1 MDFFERERHVRAASR
16 RLVVLFVLAVLG
28 ITALVNAAVLAA
40 TAAQGQATTQ
50 DLIGTSVLVSAAVLL
65 IIGGVSMVKTFT
77 LRQGGGVKVAQSLG
91 GVPLPDIPTDPKL
104 KRYRDVVEEIAIASS
119 TPVPVLYYL
128 PEEAGINA
136 FAAGYTPADAA
147 VCVTQGSLDRLNRDE
162 LQGVI
167 AHEFS
172 HIVNGDMRLSLR
184 LIGVLAGILALWV
197 VGHTVLYVGRTLTLL
212 FGRSRDRVTGAIGAT
227 GVGLLVL
234 GFVVLVAGWLG
245 VFFGRLIK
253 AAFSRQREY
262 LADAS
267 AVQYT
272 RQTSGLTGELKKIGG
287 LEAGSQLRSPKTEN
301 VSHML
306 FGEGKRASALYA
318 THPPLIQRI
327 QALEPGFTPS
337 NLDELRQHW
346 SAQPPDGLA
355 EDSRMGFAEAP
366 VAQAVPAASQAAP
379 APSQAAPAPSQAAAR
394 RVDAREYTAT
404 VGNPTAASYEAGARI
419 RKAIPQ
425 HLADLA
431 HNPTTA
437 VPLIYGLVFDRNQDV
452 RNVQYGIVARYH
464 GRQMADESWRCGGEL
479 VNLDPSLRLPLASI
493 AFPPLRSQS
502 EAQTQLMTAVLREL
516 IHAESQVNV
525 FEYCLGTLV
534 FVGLHET
541 LTSASPWQ
549 SKRQNLAS
557 AQNAISCLIAV
568 LAHTANSDPSA
579 AAAAFQAGISVV
591 YPQARIP
598 LLSVSGVLVLEQVWP
613 VIDGLEGNDKATL
626 ITAVVT
632 TITADRVVTEEES
645 ELLRTVCGVLHC
657 PVPPV
662 V

>member
-28 ITALVNAAVLAA
+28 ITALVNVAVIAAAVSQGKA
-40 TAAQGQATTQ
+40 TAQ
-50 DLIGTSVLVSAAVLL
+50 DLIGTSVLVSGAVLL
-65 IIGGVSMVKTFT
+65 IIGGVSVVKTLS
-77 LRQGGGVKVAQSLG
+77 LRQGGGVKVAESLG

-104 KRYRDVVEEIAIASS
+104 KRYRNVVEEIAIASS

-172 HIVNGDMRLSLR
+172 HIVNGDMRLSIR

-197 VGHTVLYVGRTLTLL
+197 VGHTVLYAGRTLTLL
-212 FGRSRDRVTGAIGAT
+212 FGRSRDRVTGAIAAT

-234 GFVVLVAGWLG
+234 GIVVLVAGWLG

-267 AVQYT
+267 AVQFT
-272 RQTSGLTGELKKIGG
+272 RQTSGLTGALKKIGG

-306 FGEGKRASALYA
+306 FGEGKKAAALYA
-318 THPPLIQRI
+318 THPPLLQRI
-327 QALEPGFTPS
+327 QVLEPGFTPS
-337 NLDELRQHW
+337 NLDELRKSW
-346 SAQPPDGLA
+346 SAQPPDGMQ
-355 EDSRMGFAEAP
+355 EDYRMGLVDAP
-366 VAQAVPAASQAAP
+366 VAQAAAPVAQAAP
-379 APSQAAPAPSQAAAR
+379 AVSQAPAVQQAAPR
-394 RVDAREYTAT
+394 RVDAREYTAS
-404 VGNPTAASYEAGARI
+404 VGNPTSASYEAGARI
-419 RKAIPQ
+419 RKAIPE

-437 VPLIYGLVFDRNQDV
+437 VPLIYGLVFDRSQDI
-452 RNVQYGIVARYH
+452 RNVQYGIVAQYH
-464 GRQMADESWRCGGEL
+464 GRQMADEAWRCGAQL
-479 VNLDPSLRLPLASI
+479 ADLDPSLRLPLASI
-493 AFPPLRSQS
+493 AFPSLRSRS
-502 EAQTQLMTAVLREL
+502 EAQTRLITSVLREL
-516 IHAESQVNV
+516 IHAEGQVNV

-541 LTSASPWQ
+541 LTSVSPW
-549 SKRQNLAS
+549 SDRRQNLAS
-557 AQNAISCLIAV
+557 AQNAVCCLIAV
-568 LAHTANSDPSA
+568 LAQTANSDPAA
-579 AAAAFQAGISVV
+579 AAAAFQAGVSVV

-598 LLSVSGVLVLEQVWP
+598 LLPVQGVLALEQVWP

-626 ITAVVT
+626 IAAVVT

>member
-28 ITALVNAAVLAA
+28 ITALVNVAVIAAAVSQGKA
-40 TAAQGQATTQ
+40 TAQ
-50 DLIGTSVLVSAAVLL
+50 DLIGTSVLVSGAVLL
-65 IIGGVSMVKTFT
+65 IIGGVSVVKTLS
-77 LRQGGGVKVAQSLG
+77 LRQGGGVKVAESLG

-104 KRYRDVVEEIAIASS
+104 KRYRNVVEEIAIASS

-172 HIVNGDMRLSLR
+172 HIVNGDMRLSIR

-197 VGHTVLYVGRTLTLL
+197 VGHTVLYAGRTLTLL
-212 FGRSRDRVTGAIGAT
+212 FGRSRDRVTGAIAAT

-234 GFVVLVAGWLG
+234 GIVVLVAGWLG

-267 AVQYT
+267 AVQFT
-272 RQTSGLTGELKKIGG
+272 RQTSGLTGALKKIGG

-306 FGEGKRASALYA
+306 FGEGKKAAALYA
-318 THPPLIQRI
+318 THPPLLQRI
-327 QALEPGFTPS
+327 QVLEPGFTPS
-337 NLDELRQHW
+337 NLDELRKSW
-346 SAQPPDGLA
+346 SAQPPDGMQ
-355 EDSRMGFAEAP
+355 EDYRMGLVDAP
-366 VAQAVPAASQAAP
+366 VAQAAAPVPQAAP
-379 APSQAAPAPSQAAAR
+379 AVSQAPAVQQAAPR
-394 RVDAREYTAT
+394 RVDAREYTAS
-404 VGNPTAASYEAGARI
+404 VGNPTSASYEAGARI
-419 RKAIPQ
+419 RKAIPE

-437 VPLIYGLVFDRNQDV
+437 VPLIYGLVFDRSQDI
-452 RNVQYGIVARYH
+452 RNVQYGIVAQYH
-464 GRQMADESWRCGGEL
+464 GRQMADEAWRCGAQL
-479 VNLDPSLRLPLASI
+479 ADLDPSLRLPLASI
-493 AFPPLRSQS
+493 AFPSLRSRS
-502 EAQTQLMTAVLREL
+502 EAQTRLITSVLREL
-516 IHAESQVNV
+516 IHAEGQVNV

-541 LTSASPWQ
+541 LTSASPW
-549 SKRQNLAS
+549 SDRRQNLAS
-557 AQNAISCLIAV
+557 AQNAVCCLIAV
-568 LAHTANSDPSA
+568 LAQTANSDPAA
-579 AAAAFQAGISVV
+579 AAAAFQAGVSVV

-598 LLSVSGVLVLEQVWP
+598 LLPVQGVLALEQVWP

-626 ITAVVT
+626 IAAVVT

>member
-16 RLVVLFVLAVLG
+16 RLVILFVLAVLG
-28 ITALVNAAVLAA
+28 ITALVNAAVLGAA
-40 TAAQGQATTQ
+40 ASQGQATAQ
-50 DLIGTSVLVSAAVLL
+50 DLIGTSVLVTGAVLL
-65 IIGGVSMVKTFT
+65 IIGGVSVIKTLT
-77 LRQGGGVKVAQSLG
+77 LRQGGGVKVAESLG
-91 GVPLPDIPTDPKL
+91 GKPLPDIPTDPKL

-119 TPVPVLYYL
+119 TPVPKLYYL
-128 PEEAGINA
+128 PEEPGINA

-184 LIGVLAGILALWV
+184 LIGVLAGILALWI

-212 FGRSRDRVTGAIGAT
+212 FGRSRDRAT
-227 GVGLLVL
+227 GTVAATGLGLLLL
-234 GFVVLVAGWLG
+234 GLVVLVAGWLG

-272 RQTSGLTGELKKIGG
+272 RQTAGLTGALKKIGG

-306 FGEGKRASALYA
+306 FGEGKKASSLYA

-327 QALEPGFTPS
+327 QVLEPGFTPT
-337 NLDELRQHW
+337 NLDELRQRW
-346 SAQPPDGLA
+346 AAQPPDGLQ
-355 EDSRMGFAEAP
+355 EDSRMGFADAP
-366 VAQAVPAASQAAP
+366 APQAAPAASQAAP
-379 APSQAAPAPSQAAAR
+379 R
-394 RVDAREYTAT
+394 RVDAREYTAA

-419 RKAIPQ
+419 RKAIPE

-437 VPLIYGLVFDRNQDV
+437 VPLVYGLVFDRNPDV

-464 GRQMADESWRCGGEL
+464 GRQMADEAWRCGAEL
-479 VNLDPSLRLPLASI
+479 VDLDPSLRLPLASI
-493 AFPPLRSQS
+493 AFPLLHGRS
-502 EAQTQLMTAVLREL
+502 EEQTRLLTVVLRDL

-541 LTSASPWQ
+541 LTSASPW
-549 SKRQNLAS
+549 STRRQNLAS

-568 LAHTANSDPSA
+568 LAQTANSDPSA

-598 LLSVSGVLVLEQVWP
+598 LLPVQGVLALEQVWP
-613 VIDGLEGNDKATL
+613 LIDGLEGNDKATL
-626 ITAVVT
+626 IAAVVT

>member
-28 ITALVNAAVLAA
+28 ITALVNAAVIGAA
-40 TAAQGQATTQ
+40 VSQGQATAQ
-50 DLIGTSVLVSAAVLL
+50 DLIGTSVLVSGAVLL
-65 IIGGVSMVKTFT
+65 IIGGVSIVKTLT
-77 LRQGGGVKVAQSLG
+77 LRRGGGVKVAESLG

-119 TPVPVLYYL
+119 TPVPKLYYL

-172 HIVNGDMRLSLR
+172 HVVNGDMRLSLR

-212 FGRSRDRVTGAIGAT
+212 FGRSRDRVTGTIAMT
-227 GVGLLVL
+227 GVGLLAL

-272 RQTSGLTGELKKIGG
+272 RQTSGLTGALKKIGG

-306 FGEGKRASALYA
+306 FGEGKKAAALYA

-327 QALEPGFTPS
+327 QVLEPGFTPN
-337 NLDELRQHW
+337 NLDELRKSW
-346 SAQPPDGLA
+346 SAQPPDGLQ
-355 EDSRMGFAEAP
+355 EDDRMGFADAP
-366 VAQAVPAASQAAP
+366 VPQAAP
-379 APSQAAPAPSQAAAR
+379 ATSPAAPGVSQAARR
-394 RVDAREYTAT
+394 RVDAREYAAA

-419 RKAIPQ
+419 RQAIPE

-437 VPLIYGLVFDRNQDV
+437 VPLIYGLVFDRNQDI
-452 RNVQYGIVARYH
+452 RNIQYGIVARYH
-464 GRQMADESWRCGGEL
+464 GRQMADESWRCGAEL
-479 VNLDPSLRLPLASI
+479 VNLDPSLRLPLTSI
-493 AFPPLRSQS
+493 AFPNLRNRS
-502 EAQTQLMTAVLREL
+502 EAQTRLLTAVLREL

-534 FVGLHET
+534 FIGLHET
-541 LTSASPWQ
+541 LTSASPWSNRRQ
-549 SKRQNLAS
+549 SLAS

-568 LAHTANSDPSA
+568 LAQTANSDPSA

-598 LLSVSGVLVLEQVWP
+598 LLAVPGVLALEQVWP

-626 ITAVVT
+626 IAAVVT

>member
-1 MDFFERERHVRAASR
+1 MDFFERERRVRAASR
-16 RLVVLFVLAVLG
+16 RLVFFFVLAVLG
-28 ITALVNAAVLAA
+28 ITALVDFAVVAP
-40 TAAQGQATTQ
+40 QAVQEKSTPE
-50 DLIGTSVLVSAAVLL
+50 DLIGLAVLVSAAVLL
-65 IIGGVSMVKTFT
+65 IIGGASVVKTLM
-77 LRQGGGVKVAQSLG
+77 LRKGGGVKVAESLG
-91 GVPLPDIPTDPKL
+91 GVRLPDLPTDPKL
-104 KRYRDVVEEIAIASS
+104 KRYRNVVEEIAIASS

-172 HIVNGDMRLSLR
+172 HIVNGDMRLSIR

-197 VGHTVLYVGRTLTLL
+197 IGHTIRIAGRTLAMVV
-212 FGRSRDRVTGAIGAT
+212 GRGRDQASGAIWMTGA
-227 GVGLLVL
+227 GLWAL
-234 GFVVLVAGWLG
+234 GFVVVIAGWIG

-267 AVQYT
+267 AVQFT
-272 RQTSGLTGELKKIGG
+272 RQTSGLTGALKKIGG
-287 LEAGSQLRSPKTEN
+287 LEAGSQLRSPQTEN

-306 FGEGKRASALYA
+306 FGEGVNVTLSALYA
-318 THPPLIQRI
+318 THPPLLARI
-327 QALEPGFTPS
+327 QVLEPSFTPG
-337 NLDELRQHW
+337 NLDELRKQW
-346 SAQPPDGLA
+346 SAQPPDGLQ
-355 EDSRMGFAEAP
+355 EDSTMGLAGAP
-366 VAQAVPAASQAAP
+366 VPQP
-379 APSQAAPAPSQAAAR
+379 APRQI
-394 RVDAREYTAT
+394 DAREYTAT
-404 VGNPTAASYEAGARI
+404 VGNPTAASYEAGVRI

-425 HLADLA
+425 HLVDLA
-431 HNPTTA
+431 HNPSTA
-437 VPLIYGLVFDRNQDV
+437 VSVIYGLVFDRDQKI
-452 RNVQYGIVARYH
+452 RQVQYGIVAHYH
-464 GRQMADESWRCGGEL
+464 GRQVADESWRCGAEL
-479 VNLDPSLRLPLASI
+479 VNLEPSLRLPLASI
-493 AFPPLRSQS
+493 AFPPLRSRP
-502 EAQTQLMTAVLREL
+502 EAQTRLITRVLGEL
-516 IHAESQVNV
+516 IHAESQINV

-534 FVGLHET
+534 FVGLHEAV
-541 LTSASPWQ
+541 TSASPWN
-549 SKRQNLAS
+549 SRRQNLAS
-557 AQNAISCLIAV
+557 AQNAVCCLIAV
-568 LAHTANSDPSA
+568 LAQTGNSDPS
-579 AAAAFQAGISVV
+579 AAAAFQAGISVA

-598 LLSVSGVLVLEQVWP
+598 MLPTQGVLALEQVWP

-632 TITADRVVTEEES
+632 TITADKIVTEEES

>member
-28 ITALVNAAVLAA
+28 ITALVNVAVIAAAVS
-40 TAAQGQATTQ
+40 QGQATAK

-65 IIGGVSMVKTFT
+65 IIGGVSIVKTLS
-77 LRQGGGVKVAQSLG
+77 LRQGGGVKVAESLG

-104 KRYRDVVEEIAIASS
+104 TRYRNVVEEIAIASS
-119 TPVPVLYYL
+119 TPVPKLYYL

-197 VGHTVLYVGRTLTLL
+197 VGHTVLYAGRMMTLV
-212 FGRSRDRVTGAIGAT
+212 FGRSRDRVSGALGAT
-227 GVGLLVL
+227 GLGLLVL

-272 RQTSGLTGELKKIGG
+272 RQTSGLTGALKKIGG

-306 FGEGKRASALYA
+306 FGEGKKAAALYA
-318 THPPLIQRI
+318 THPPLLQRI
-327 QALEPGFTPS
+327 QVLEPGFTRT
-337 NLDELRQHW
+337 NLDELRKNW
-346 SAQPPDGLA
+346 SAQPPDGLQ
-355 EDSRMGFAEAP
+355 EDYRMGFADAP
-366 VAQAVPAASQAAP
+366 APQAASAVTQAAPAASQAAP
-379 APSQAAPAPSQAAAR
+379 R
-394 RVDAREYTAT
+394 RVDAREYTAA

-419 RKAIPQ
+419 RKAIPEN
-425 HLADLA
+425 LADLA

-437 VPLIYGLVFDRNQDV
+437 VPLTYGLVFDRNQDV

-464 GRQMADESWRCGGEL
+464 GRQMADESWRCGAEL
-479 VNLDPSLRLPLASI
+479 ANLDPSLRLPLASI
-493 AFPPLRSQS
+493 AFPNLRNRSD
-502 EAQTQLMTAVLREL
+502 AQTQLVTAVLREL

-541 LTSASPWQ
+541 LTSASPW
-549 SKRQNLAS
+549 SNRRQNLAS

-568 LAHTANSDPSA
+568 LAQTANSDPSA

-598 LLSVSGVLVLEQVWP
+598 LLPVPGVLALEQVWP
-613 VIDGLEGNDKATL
+613 LIDGLEGNDKATL
-626 ITAVVT
+626 IAAVVT

>member
-1 MDFFERERHVRAASR
+1 MDFFERERRVRAASR

-28 ITALVNAAVLAA
+28 ITALVNVAVLAA
-40 TAAQGQATTQ
+40 AASQGQATAQ
-50 DLIGTSVLVSAAVLL
+50 GLIGTAVLVTGAVLL
-65 IIGGVSMVKTFT
+65 IIGGVSIIKTLT
-77 LRQGGGVKVAQSLG
+77 LRQGGGVKVAESLG

-119 TPVPVLYYL
+119 TPVPKLYYL

-184 LIGVLAGILALWV
+184 LIGVLAGILALWI
-197 VGHTVLYVGRTLTLL
+197 VGHTVLYVGRTMMLM
-212 FGRSRDRVTGAIGAT
+212 FGRSRDRVSGTLGAT
-227 GVGLLVL
+227 GVGLWAL
-234 GFVVLVAGWLG
+234 GLVVLIAGWLG

-267 AVQYT
+267 AVQFT
-272 RQTSGLTGELKKIGG
+272 RQTAGLTGALKKIGG

-306 FGEGKRASALYA
+306 FGEGKKASALYA

-327 QALEPGFTPS
+327 QVLEPSFTAT
-337 NLDELRQHW
+337 NLDELRKSW
-346 SAQPPDGLA
+346 SAQPPDGLQ
-355 EDSRMGFAEAP
+355 EDYRMGFADAPVPHAAPAVPQGAPP
-366 VAQAVPAASQAAP
+366 VAQAAP
-379 APSQAAPAPSQAAAR
+379 R
-394 RVDAREYTAT
+394 RVDARQYTAA
-404 VGNPTAASYEAGARI
+404 VGNPSAASYEAGARI
-419 RKAIPQ
+419 RKAIPE

-452 RNVQYGIVARYH
+452 RNIQYGIVARYH

-479 VNLDPSLRLPLASI
+479 ANLDPSLRLPLASI
-493 AFPPLRSQS
+493 AFPHLRSRS
-502 EAQTQLMTAVLREL
+502 EEQTRLLTVVLREL
-516 IHAESQVNV
+516 IHAERQVNV
-525 FEYCLGTLV
+525 FQYCLGTLI

-541 LTSASPWQ
+541 LTSASPWSNRRQ
-549 SKRQNLAS
+549 SLAS

-568 LAHTANSDPSA
+568 LAQTANSDPAA

-598 LLSVSGVLVLEQVWP
+598 LLSVPGVLALEQVWP

-626 ITAVVT
+626 IAAVVT

-645 ELLRTVCGVLHC
+645 ELLRTVCGVMHC